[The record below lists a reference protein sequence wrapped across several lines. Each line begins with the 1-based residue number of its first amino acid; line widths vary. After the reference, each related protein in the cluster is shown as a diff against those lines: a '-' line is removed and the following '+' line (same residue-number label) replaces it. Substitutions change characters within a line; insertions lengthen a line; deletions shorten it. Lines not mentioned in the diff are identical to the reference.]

1 MNAKHILFKMT
12 ENKMNLANNKILSV
26 KKKKKGGALIFYLNI
41 KKLDLILLLL

>member
-26 KKKKKGGALIFYLNI
+26 KKKGGSLNFLFKYKEIRFNITIALI
-41 KKLDLILLLL
+41 